1 MQVTEPSYILVRF
14 RDAPE
19 TARAQRRLDGAWVD
33 LPVGFLLVNS
43 DPNPTVRC
51 QLAITLT
58 GSHNGTAAELPTLVG
73 GAPVG
78 TRRAG
83 HTARGGRG
91 GARGAR
97 NGARG
102 GGRMASSAGAAP
114 STAGAVMGAAPST
127 AGAVMGAAPVL
138 ATD

>member
-1 MQVTEPSYILVRF
+1 MRLIAYECVCSQVTEPSYILVRF

-58 GSHNGTAAELPTLVG
+58 GSHNCVTAAALPNLVG

-78 TRRAG
+78 TRRDG

-102 GGRMASSAGAAP
+102 GGRMASS
-114 STAGAVMGAAPST
+114 MGAAPST

>member
-1 MQVTEPSYILVRF
+1 MTEPSYILVRF

-58 GSHNGTAAELPTLVG
+58 GSQNGTAAELPNLVG

-78 TRRAG
+78 TRRDG

-114 STAGAVMGAAPST
+114 STAGAVMGAAP
-127 AGAVMGAAPVL
+127 VL